1 MKSQR
6 PAPKMPI
13 SVFLPIRKPRLL
25 VLLVVPLLF
34 LTIVLQGNAQEVEL
48 SRTARPWEFFCS
60 VGTRAGLFGN
70 ESGNLEAW
78 VYPLKILRNFH
89 VRFLTEGRSLP
100 AESLVRTVSV
110 RPESST
116 IIYTGDTFSVKETLF
131 VPVDEPGAV
140 ITFEVETAHPL
151 EIEVAFQRDFQLE
164 WPAALGGTY
173 LLWDPTLHSFYFG
186 EEQRKYV
193 ALVGSPTGALAE
205 QEYQTN
211 YSASEESAF

>member
-1 MKSQR
+1 
-6 PAPKMPI
+6 MPI
-13 SVFLPIRKPRLL
+13 SDFLPLRKPRLL
-25 VLLVVPLLF
+25 ALLVVTLLF
-34 LTIVLQGNAQEVEL
+34 LTFSRHGNAQELEL

-100 AESLVRTVSV
+100 AESLVRTVSI

-116 IIYTGDTFSVKETLF
+116 IIYSGDTFSVKETLF
-131 VPVDEPGAV
+131 VPVHEPGAA
-140 ITFEVETAHPL
+140 ISFEVETAHPL

-173 LLWDPTLHSFYFG
+173 LLWEPTLHGFYFG

-193 ALVGSPTGALAE
+193 ALVGS
-205 QEYQTN
+205 
-211 YSASEESAF
+211 